1 MKTFYVVWNPNNR
14 NPMVKHDTI
23 DEAEQEAVRI
33 ATKEMTPVHV
43 LKHVSTC
50 TATVKIEWE
59 YPGPEPKA
67 EKESTECQHAYQ
79 GYSTSSEVSN
89 ERGFFICTK
98 CKNVRY
104 IQ

>member
-1 MKTFYVVWNPNNR
+1 MKTFYCCWNPNNR
-14 NPMVKHDTI
+14 NPMVKHDTP
-23 DEAEQEAVRI
+23 DEAEKEAVRI
-33 ATKEMTPVHV
+33 AERERTPVHV
-43 LKHVSTC
+43 LELRATC
-50 TATVKIEWE
+50 TATVRIEWE
-59 YPGPEPKA
+59 YPEPKA

-79 GYSTSSEVSN
+79 GYSTSSEGSN